1 MATKEKLVT
10 YDDYR
15 NLPDD
20 GKRYEIIRGELL
32 MTPAPSI
39 NHQRILEKLFIS
51 INNYV
56 EENNLGEVLVA
67 PVDIILSMTD
77 VVQPDL
83 IFVSKEREEIIT
95 KKNIVEAPDLV
106 VEIIS
111 EHTEVID
118 RNRKKA
124 LYERY
129 HVREY
134 WIVHPDEKQVEQY
147 VLEEGAFKYQASAGA
162 SGKLACKAISGFK
175 LQLKDVFQS

>member
-20 GKRYEIIRGELL
+20 GKRYEIIKGELL
-32 MTPAPSI
+32 MTPASSTD
-39 NHQRILEKLFIS
+39 HQKISRNIFLEIHH
-51 INNYV
+51 YV
-56 EENNLGEVLVA
+56 SEKDLGDVLYA
-67 PVDIILSMTD
+67 PVDVVLSMTD

-83 IFVSKEREEIIT
+83 VFVSRERGEIIT

-129 HVREY
+129 QVREY
-134 WIVHPDEKQVEQY
+134 WIVHPDERQIEQY
-147 VLEEGAFKYQASAGA
+147 ILEEGALKHQASAGA
-162 SGKLACKAISGFK
+162 SRKLISKAISGFR
-175 LQLKDVFQS
+175 LQLEDVFES